1 MTAVL
6 LIPPAAIARRIAWLG
21 AAIAARRPG
30 PDPLLVALLDGAAP
44 FATDLARAIPVPV
57 ELCFR
62 RASSYRG
69 TASTG
74 TVHLEPAP
82 ACAGRAVILIDDIL
96 DTGRTLAA
104 AKAALETAGAA
115 SVLTCVLLDK
125 PARRVPG
132 GLPRADLVGFTIP
145 DRFVIGY
152 GLDLDGKFRE
162 RPGIWEWRGGRA
174 E

>member
-1 MTAVL
+1 LGIAAHGAARTAPATGSAAAPRAIMTAVL

-96 DTGRTLAA
+96 AA
-104 AKAALETAGAA
+104 PWPPRRRHWRP
-115 SVLTCVLLDK
+115 
-125 PARRVPG
+125 PAP
-132 GLPRADLVGFTIP
+132 PRC
-145 DRFVIGY
+145 
-152 GLDLDGKFRE
+152 
-162 RPGIWEWRGGRA
+162 
-174 E
+174 

>member
-44 FATDLARAIPVPV
+44 FAIDLARAIPVPV